1 MKLMELE
8 PEWQACLLSADWQKQ
23 PFVDT
28 LDLDHPLV
36 SSTPA
41 AVVCMSEK
49 NPSNIAK
56 GTC

>member
-1 MKLMELE
+1 MELE

-28 LDLDHPLV
+28 WDLDHPLV

-41 AVVCMSEK
+41 AVVCTSEK

-56 GTC
+56 GMC